1 MANARYLSA
10 IILSWS
16 RKNTKCRPG
25 AAISSVASSSSSS
38 RRYFGSE
45 EEVLSSSHAAR
56 STQQQVQQPRPTS
69 SSSAFFYLDNP
80 SYRRM
85 VSGLQFLAQ
94 KKKKRLLDSGDEE
107 EGDVANKLVV
117 AAGVGAT
124 LGLGLL
130 GLELQQTPSSS
141 ESLQETSVETIVES
155 LAQAAADG
163 NGSVERILGGANP
176 AQSLG
181 DGNGSV
187 ETIVVENLLAQAFVE
202 ELKAACDEE
211 RVVLDLDDRESHG
224 KPWNTYHIMQSVPD
238 VVVYPLS
245 QEEVVAVVKAC
256 ARYKVPVTP
265 YAGAT
270 SLEGHTLTPFRGVS
284 IDMNQMKGI
293 KELHLEDMD
302 VVVEPG
308 VGWIELNKYLKPHGL
323 FFPLDPGPGATIGG
337 MCATRCSG
345 SLAVRYGTMR
355 DNVLSLKAVLANG
368 DVIKTAAR
376 ARKSAAGYDL
386 TRLLI
391 GSEGTLGIITEV
403 TLRLQKLPEA
413 STVAMCNFKNIRD
426 AADVAIA
433 TMHSGIQ
440 VSRVELLD
448 EVMMKAINLA
458 NDKTFPE
465 EITLMFEFIGTEAS
479 ALEQTLRVQKIV
491 EEHNGSDF
499 VFADTPNE
507 KEELWK
513 IRKEAFW
520 SALILKPGAE
530 AAVTDVCV
538 PLSKLAECISLSK
551 THLDA
556 SPLPAM
562 IISHAGD
569 GNFHVV
575 ILFDPL
581 NDEELRE
588 VRKLS
593 DGMVNTA
600 LLMEG
605 TCTGEH
611 GIGVGKMKYLEKELG
626 REALM
631 TMGSIKRALDPT
643 NLMNPGKVVPE
654 KYCY

>member
-1 MANARYLSA
+1 M
-10 IILSWS
+10 II
-16 RKNTKCRPG
+16 
-25 AAISSVASSSSSS
+25 
-38 RRYFGSE
+38 
-45 EEVLSSSHAAR
+45 
-56 STQQQVQQPRPTS
+56 
-69 SSSAFFYLDNP
+69 
-80 SYRRM
+80 
-85 VSGLQFLAQ
+85 
-94 KKKKRLLDSGDEE
+94 
-107 EGDVANKLVV
+107 
-117 AAGVGAT
+117 
-124 LGLGLL
+124 
-130 GLELQQTPSSS
+130 
-141 ESLQETSVETIVES
+141 
-155 LAQAAADG
+155 
-163 NGSVERILGGANP
+163 GGANP
-176 AQSLG
+176 AQALG

-187 ETIVVENLLAQAFVE
+187 ETIVVKNLLAQAFVE

-238 VVVYPLS
+238 VVVYPQS

-256 ARYKVPVTP
+256 ARY
-265 YAGAT
+265 
-270 SLEGHTLTPFRGVS
+270 
-284 IDMNQMKGI
+284 KGI

-355 DNVLSLKAVLANG
+355 DNVISLKAVLANG

-499 VFADTPNE
+499 VFADTPIE

-520 SALILKPGAE
+520 SASILKPGAE

-538 PLSKLAECISLSK
+538 PLSKLAECISSSK

-588 VRKLS
+588 VRNLT

-643 NLMNPGKVVPE
+643 NLMNPGKVVPK